1 MVEFQGQISHRFA
14 RAKTLA
20 AWRANKVKQDT
31 ICDADSLLLAA
42 AKFHGVPASTP
53 CPICNKTNLR
63 EVLWVYGDVLKR
75 AAGSARSL
83 TEIEQFAAAGLT
95 FTVHRVEVCT
105 NCKWN
110 YLLMTAIAAPSY
122 KSDT

>member
-1 MVEFQGQISHRFA
+1 M
-14 RAKTLA
+14 
-20 AWRANKVKQDT
+20 KQDT

-63 EVLWVYGDVLKR
+63 EVLWVYGDELKR
-75 AAGSARSL
+75 VAGSARSL